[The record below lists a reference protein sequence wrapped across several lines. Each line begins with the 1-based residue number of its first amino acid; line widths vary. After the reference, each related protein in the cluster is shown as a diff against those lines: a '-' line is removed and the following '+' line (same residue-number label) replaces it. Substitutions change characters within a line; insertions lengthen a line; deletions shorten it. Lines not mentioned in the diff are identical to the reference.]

1 MKKIVFY
8 IFILVFAAT
17 GCESFLDTE
26 SYTKKNSSNFPLNE
40 DDAEQLLTGV
50 YTTLSRAQ
58 ASPGNTYFFTAEL
71 ASDDRYGGGGE
82 NDKDFQ
88 VVTHLLYA
96 NLDRYKSFWSAK
108 YTGIARA
115 NMAISNLAT
124 IENEEIRNQKMGEAL
139 FLRAYTY
146 FELVQ
151 LFGDIPFIER
161 APEDVDEART
171 PPAQTPAKDIYA
183 YIAADLK
190 QAYETM
196 PAYPWNQLQS
206 GTVTKWAA
214 AGLLA
219 RVYLFYTGF
228 YQETSLPSAEGEA
241 ITKDYV
247 IAALND
253 CTANSGHGLIDDFRS
268 LWPYTNSESKKD
280 YDYAKDA
287 PTWVRDGENKEHVFA
302 IKNSHLADWGTT
314 IGFSNQ
320 YCLYFGI
327 RNGGK
332 IDYHN
337 TFPFGQGWGA
347 GPVAPNLWN
356 EWKEDEPD
364 DPRRIA
370 SIYDVTSESTD
381 YPYGE
386 DAQME
391 ETGFWQKK
399 IMATAS
405 YKANGVD
412 LYNSFTSSTAY
423 YGDGETDNFQLGH
436 EVDLIVIRYADI
448 LLMHSELTETT
459 AGINAIRARAG
470 LPAIASYSLAALQKE
485 RRYELAFEGLRW
497 GDIRRWHIAEQV
509 LPRKYGQPI
518 WNRGVAT
525 VMKPQQGGLAARYQ
539 ATQGF
544 MPIPQSEIDLADGT
558 LKQNPGW
565 DIPPFVSWME

>member
-1 MKKIVFY
+1 MKKI
-8 IFILVFAAT
+8 IALFILVFAVT

-26 SYTKKNSSNFPLNE
+26 SYTAKNSNNFPLNE

-50 YTTLSRAQ
+50 YTTLAKAQ
-58 ASPGNTYFFTAEL
+58 ESPANTYFLTAEVV
-71 ASDDRYGGGGE
+71 SDDRYGGGGE

-88 VVTHLLYA
+88 ASAHLLYT

-108 YTGIARA
+108 YTGVARA

-124 IENEEIRNQKMGEAL
+124 IENEEVRNQKMGEAL

-161 APEDVDEART
+161 APENVDEAQT
-171 PPAQTPAKDIYA
+171 PPAQVAAKEIFA
-183 YIAADLK
+183 YIATDLK
-190 QAYETM
+190 QAYEIM
-196 PAYPWNQLQS
+196 PSNPWNQLRS

-214 AGLLA
+214 AGMLA

-228 YQETSLPSAEGEA
+228 YQESSLPTSAGETV
-241 ITKDYV
+241 TKEFV
-247 IAALND
+247 VAALND
-253 CTANSGHGLIDDFRS
+253 CIANSGHGLLDDFRA

-280 YDYAKDA
+280 YEYAKDA
-287 PTWVRDGENKEHVFA
+287 PTWVKDGENKEHVFA

-314 IGFSNQ
+314 IGFANQ
-320 YCLYFGI
+320 YCLYFAI
-327 RNGGK
+327 RSGGK

-356 EWKEDEPD
+356 EWTEDEPND
-364 DPRRIA
+364 IRRVA
-370 SIYDVTSESTD
+370 SIYDVTTEATD

-386 DAQME
+386 DSQME

-399 IMATAS
+399 IIATTA
-405 YKANGVD
+405 YKSNGVD
-412 LYNSFTSSTAY
+412 LFNSFTSSTAY
-423 YGDGETDNFQLGH
+423 YGDGETDNFQLAH

-459 AGINAIRARAG
+459 TGINEVRARVD
-470 LPAIASYSLAALQKE
+470 LPPIASYSLQALQKE

-497 GDIRRWHIAEQV
+497 GDIRRWRIAEIA
-509 LPRKYGQPI
+509 LPKQYSQPI
-518 WNRGVAT
+518 YNRGVAT
-525 VMKPQQGGLAARYQ
+525 TMKPQQGGLATRYQ
-539 ATQGF
+539 ATLGF
-544 MPIPQSEIDLADGT
+544 MPIPQSEIDLANGA
-558 LKQNPGW
+558 LKQNQGW
-565 DIPPFVSWME
+565 DISPFVSWQE

>member
-1 MKKIVFY
+1 MC
-8 IFILVFAAT
+8 AGT

-26 SYTKKNSSNFPLNE
+26 SYTKKNSGNFPLNE
-40 DDAEQLLTGV
+40 SDAEQLLTGV
-50 YTTLSRAQ
+50 YTTLSKGQ
-58 ASPGNTYFFTAEL
+58 ESPANTYFITAEL

-88 VVTHLLYA
+88 ATAHLLYS
-96 NLDRYKSFWSAK
+96 NLDRYQSFWAAK
-108 YTGIARA
+108 YRGVARA
-115 NMAISNLAT
+115 NFAISNLAT
-124 IENEEIRNQKMGEAL
+124 IENEEVRNQKMGEAL

-161 APEDVDEART
+161 APEDAEEAKT
-171 PPAQTPAKDIYA
+171 PPVQSSAKEIFG
-183 YIAADLK
+183 YIATDLK
-190 QAYETM
+190 QAYEIM
-196 PAYPWNQLQS
+196 PSYPWNQLPS

-214 AGLLA
+214 AGMLA

-228 YQETSLPSAEGEA
+228 YQESSLTASTGET
-241 ITKDYV
+241 ITKDFAV
-247 IAALND
+247 AALED
-253 CTANSGHGLIDDFRS
+253 CISNSGHGLVDDFRS

-280 YDYAKDA
+280 YEYAKEA

-302 IKNSHLADWGTT
+302 IKNSHLASWGTT
-314 IGFSNQ
+314 IGFANQ
-320 YCLYFGI
+320 FCLYFGI
-327 RNGGK
+327 RSGGK

-347 GPVAPNLWN
+347 GPVTPNLWN

-364 DPRRIA
+364 DIRRVA
-370 SIYDVTSESTD
+370 SIYDVTAEATD

-399 IMATAS
+399 IIATTS
-405 YKANGVD
+405 YKSNGVD

-423 YGDGETDNFQLGH
+423 YGDGETDDFQLSH
-436 EVDLIVIRYADI
+436 EVDLAVIRYADI
-448 LLMHSELTETT
+448 LLMHSELTETVN
-459 AGINAIRARAG
+459 GINEVRARAG

-497 GDIRRWHIAEQV
+497 GDLRRWHIAETA
-509 LPRKYGQPI
+509 LAKEYGQPI
-518 WNRGVAT
+518 YNRGVAT
-525 VMKPQQGGLAARYQ
+525 TMKPQQGGLPARYQ
-539 ATQGF
+539 ATRGF
-544 MPIPQSEIDLADGT
+544 MPIPQSEIDLANGA

-565 DIPPFVSWME
+565 DISPFVSWTE

>member
-1 MKKIVFY
+1 MKKIVLYLF
-8 IFILVFAAT
+8 IFVFAGT

-50 YTTLSRAQ
+50 YTTLSKGQ
-58 ASPGNTYFFTAEL
+58 ESPGNTYFFTAEL

-88 VVTHLLYA
+88 VVTHLLYS

-108 YTGIARA
+108 YTGVARA

-124 IENEEIRNQKMGEAL
+124 IENEEVRNQKMGEAL

-161 APEDVDEART
+161 APEDVDEAQT
-171 PPAQTPAKDIYA
+171 PPAQLPAKDIFA
-183 YIAADLK
+183 YIATDLK
-190 QAYETM
+190 QAYEIM
-196 PAYPWNQLQS
+196 PSYPWNQLRS

-214 AGLLA
+214 AGMLA

-228 YQETSLPSAEGEA
+228 YQESSLPTSEGEA
-241 ITKDYV
+241 ITKDFV
-247 IAALND
+247 VGALDN
-253 CTANSGHGLIDDFRS
+253 CIANSGHGLIDDFRS

-280 YDYAKDA
+280 YEYAKEA
-287 PTWVRDGENKEHVFA
+287 PTWVKDGENKEHVFV
-302 IKNSHLADWGTT
+302 IKNSHLGDWGTT
-314 IGFSNQ
+314 IGFANQ
-320 YCLYFGI
+320 YSLYFAI
-327 RNGGK
+327 RSGGK

-347 GPVAPNLWN
+347 GPVTPNLWN

-364 DPRRIA
+364 DIRRVA
-370 SIYDVTSESTD
+370 SIYDVTTESTD
-381 YPYGE
+381 YPFGE

-399 IMATAS
+399 IIATTA

-436 EVDLIVIRYADI
+436 ETDLIVVRHADI

-459 AGINAIRARAG
+459 TGINAVRARAG
-470 LPAIASYSLAALQKE
+470 LPPLASYSLAALQKE

-497 GDIRRWHIAEQV
+497 GDLRRWHIAEAA

-518 WNRGVAT
+518 WNRGIAT
-525 VMKPQQGGLAARYQ
+525 TMKPQQGGLAARYK

-544 MPIPQSEIDLADGT
+544 MPIPQSEIDLANGA

-565 DIPPFVSWME
+565 DIAPFVSWME